1 MKLAHTLRLT
11 LAAALVG
18 VAFSATADDIG
29 PDKAVE
35 LVEQGKIKHFRD
47 LNAIVMGLHPG
58 ARMVD
63 TELEDRN
70 GKFVYSLEL
79 HDSDGMQWEVDV
91 DAVTGDVLKNKQD
104 PDDSD
109 D

>member
-1 MKLAHTLRLT
+1 MKTLAQTFRLT

-18 VAFSATADDIG
+18 AAFSAGADDVG

-47 LNAIVMGLHPG
+47 LNAIVQGLYPG
-58 ARMVD
+58 GRIID
-63 TELEDRN
+63 TELEDN
-70 GKFVYSLEL
+70 YGKYVYSTEV
-79 HDSDGMQWEVDV
+79 HSSDGRQFDVDI
-91 DAVTGDVLKNKQD
+91 DAVTGEVLKNREA
-104 PDDSD
+104 DDD